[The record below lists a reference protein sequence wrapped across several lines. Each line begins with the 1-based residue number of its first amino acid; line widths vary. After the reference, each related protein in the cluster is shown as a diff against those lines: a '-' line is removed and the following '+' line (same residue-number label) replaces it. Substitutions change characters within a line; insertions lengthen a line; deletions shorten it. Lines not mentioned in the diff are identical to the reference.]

1 MKKICLL
8 ILISFL
14 NLNCHKKENK
24 NIQKKENKI
33 LESINKSKIIF
44 KSKILDLGNIK
55 SNDSIISVKYYFT
68 NISDI
73 PAKIEYVSPDC
84 SCTGFKSPENPI
96 LKDSVG
102 IIELLFNKKNKFG
115 HQKIYAIVKANT
127 EEELYKLTLKMN
139 IAE

>member
-73 PAKIEYVSPDC
+73 PAKIDIN
-84 SCTGFKSPENPI
+84 G
-96 LKDSVG
+96 G
-102 IIELLFNKKNKFG
+102 
-115 HQKIYAIVKANT
+115 
-127 EEELYKLTLKMN
+127 
-139 IAE
+139 